1 MCFRA
6 AYSARPVAVRT
17 FFAIAVFGFSSA
29 VTLEAAGAG
38 AASAETLG
46 TSLPG
51 AASGTWCLSRPT
63 AKYGSSSAS
72 VTPCTF
78 AALK

>member
-1 MCFRA
+1 
-6 AYSARPVAVRT
+6 
-17 FFAIAVFGFSSA
+17 
-29 VTLEAAGAG
+29 
-38 AASAETLG
+38 
-46 TSLPG
+46 
-51 AASGTWCLSRPT
+51 LSRPT